1 MKKIFLFTSIFLI
14 TLSFDIFA
22 QGPPPTNLLATNITA
37 TSAELSWFDNGC
49 AGLVT
54 VKYKVAGS
62 AAWLSASTTASS
74 PYSLTGLTA
83 ATDYEWRVKCTG
95 ATGGGTWSTTELFST
110 ASLSIDTAFISQ
122 PITCNGQY
130 TNDEMQIEINQT
142 TPVTTY
148 QCIVGQYPFA
158 GYFSSQVTTNQTQAT
173 IFNLNNFDPNIDWY
187 VRIVDSAAY
196 YSGNGGFP
204 SGSSTV
210 GIYDEFGPIT
220 FSEPAQLAAST
231 SIVSSNQC
239 TGDCIAAEDLTITG
253 GTMPY
258 SFDITSSGGTSTQ
271 NLASGVSSYSFINLC
286 ADNYDIVVTDANG
299 CSTSPSTTPFNIA
312 PIAPI
317 APAGQVSIM
326 NLNNYN
332 VSCYGAADGSITASA
347 TGGTGVFTYSL
358 DGIAYQASN
367 VFTGLIAGTYDV
379 YYKDANGC
387 VATEQL
393 TLNEPPNLSGSAS
406 VTQLVDCYGANTGE
420 VTFLVDPFPNS
431 GVGPYDYSL
440 DGLTWQSN
448 SVFGNL
454 FGDSIYN
461 VGVQDNNGC
470 QYFVTVPLGQPVQIS
485 FSDSMSNYNGFQVSC
500 DGANDGTIDFIITSG
515 GLAPYE
521 YSIDGGGAFS
531 SLTSF
536 LNLFEGDYYIEVKDG
551 NGCIERDTLSLFDP
565 GPFSLS
571 PVISPVSCPQQC
583 DGEISSIN
591 PSGSVGTNIL
601 FDIDGGTQQTAEQFT
616 ALCGG
621 LTNGGPYIINA
632 IDENGCTAAFN
643 ALLPENPAFIYTTSN
658 QDDFC
663 SQSTG
668 QAEIDISQGGTGLG
682 TYLYAW
688 NTVPVQ
694 TSATATGLF
703 SGTYSVTVTDAAGC
717 QFSESVTVAAF
728 QGFTVSYTTLS
739 PCLGI
744 NSGSATVSATG
755 TAPYLYQWYDVNGN
769 PIGINS
775 STLSGVPVGT
785 YYVDVTDNTT
795 CVVRD
800 TVQIPPLVNPIILDS
815 VVVKNNSCFNLDDA
829 QIEIFVSGGFTPYT
843 YSSNGSSPQSNSDF
857 GSLSPGNYNIQAF
870 DNNGCYVDTLITL
883 VYPGLLEI
891 DSVVFTDVSCNGAN
905 DGAIQSIIFTGGTA
919 PFEYSINNGIH
930 QTYMGFSGLD
940 PGWHIVQIFD
950 ANNCAASNNIYVE
963 EPDVLEV
970 EITTSGWD
978 YNSNSGLYTYQIR
991 CNGDSSGF
999 ADISMAGGISP
1010 YTGNYIFNG
1019 NSTNFN
1025 PYQTIS
1031 ALSAGIYTFEITDN
1045 NGCVFQEMVQFNEPD
1060 SIIHTFIPTH
1070 VSCID
1075 SSWGSLTDS
1084 VYGGV
1089 GDATSYIYAWST
1101 GDSTYTL
1108 NNIPAD
1114 IYFIT
1119 VIDEN
1124 DCLSL
1129 DSFIINDDNALA
1141 ATSAIVQ
1148 NVSCF
1153 DACDGEIKVEV
1164 TGLGVPFY
1172 DVNNDPYYEYQW
1184 DDFLSQ
1190 TNDTVIGLCVDN
1202 TTNSTVYTCVITDA
1216 EDCPI
1221 TISVTLVQ
1229 PDSLSVSAE
1238 ITSDWYFQDISC
1250 YGASDGKAIVDANGG
1265 NPAYS
1270 YLWSD
1275 GQSTSSAVNLS
1286 AGNYVVVVTD
1296 ANGCMDSTD
1305 ITLVEPPQLDLSVE
1319 TSNVSCFGY
1328 DDAEITVDADGGTP
1342 FLGIPPKYLY
1352 FFSGPT
1358 NFDSDTV
1365 PISTATDLA
1374 PGIYTITVKDANGC
1388 TVTAENIFI
1397 TEPLDALGIIDL
1409 DSINESCNLANGEI
1423 RSEIEGGVQPYS
1435 YLWSNGDT
1443 LSDASG
1449 LVSGVYTLIVTD
1461 YNGCQVVD
1469 SIRVFGSME
1478 VFLPGYLESF
1488 VDSICLG
1495 ETVDLNI
1502 KEQPGFSYLWIN
1514 ENDTLLNKTIDTINS
1529 INESVDITVS
1539 PQYSV
1544 NIYTLT
1550 ISDPEC
1556 APSYDVIATIYVDSI
1571 SPMIASE
1578 PGVETGEHP
1587 IVLLGDNIEL
1597 YSVPEGGTSPYS
1609 YTWQWSNGSATN
1621 VSGEISDSPENSE
1634 WYHVMVEDAQGCLGF
1649 DSIYVLVGVLP
1660 YEAITPNGDGM
1671 NDTWMLEGMEL
1682 YPDALIQIFN
1692 RWGGLVY
1699 ESVGGTQYQPWD
1711 GTDQGKELSVGTYY
1725 YIIELNT
1732 GDDAQTGTITIIR

>member
-1 MKKIFLFTSIFLI
+1 M
-14 TLSFDIFA
+14 
-22 QGPPPTNLLATNITA
+22 
-37 TSAELSWFDNGC
+37 
-49 AGLVT
+49 
-54 VKYKVAGS
+54 
-62 AAWLSASTTASS
+62 
-74 PYSLTGLTA
+74 
-83 ATDYEWRVKCTG
+83 
-95 ATGGGTWSTTELFST
+95 
-110 ASLSIDTAFISQ
+110 
-122 PITCNGQY
+122 
-130 TNDEMQIEINQT
+130 
-142 TPVTTY
+142 
-148 QCIVGQYPFA
+148 
-158 GYFSSQVTTNQTQAT
+158 
-173 IFNLNNFDPNIDWY
+173 
-187 VRIVDSAAY
+187 
-196 YSGNGGFP
+196 
-204 SGSSTV
+204 
-210 GIYDEFGPIT
+210 
-220 FSEPAQLAAST
+220 
-231 SIVSSNQC
+231 
-239 TGDCIAAEDLTITG
+239 
-253 GTMPY
+253 
-258 SFDITSSGGTSTQ
+258 
-271 NLASGVSSYSFINLC
+271 
-286 ADNYDIVVTDANG
+286 
-299 CSTSPSTTPFNIA
+299 
-312 PIAPI
+312 
-317 APAGQVSIM
+317 
-326 NLNNYN
+326 
-332 VSCYGAADGSITASA
+332 
-347 TGGTGVFTYSL
+347 
-358 DGIAYQASN
+358 
-367 VFTGLIAGTYDV
+367 

-387 VATEQL
+387 IASEQL

-420 VTFLVDPFPNS
+420 ITFLVDPFPNS

-440 DGLTWQSN
+440 DSLTLQS
-448 SVFGNL
+448 SPVFGNL
-454 FGDSIYN
+454 HGDSIYN

-470 QYFVTVPLGQPVQIS
+470 QYFVTVPLAQPSQII
-485 FSDSMSNYNGFQVSC
+485 FSDSLSNYNGLQVSC
-500 DGANDGTIDFIITSG
+500 DGAQDGSIDFISTSG
-515 GLAPYE
+515 GLAPYD
-521 YSIDGGGAFS
+521 YSIDGGGSFS

-565 GPFSLS
+565 GPFTLS
-571 PVISPVSCPQQC
+571 PIISPVTCPEEC

-591 PSGSVGTNIL
+591 PFGGVGNIWY
-601 FDIDGGTQQTAEQFT
+601 DKDGGAQQTSEQFSG
-616 ALCGG
+616 LCGV

-632 IDENGCTAAFN
+632 IDENGCTASYSAS
-643 ALLPENPAFIYTTSN
+643 LPENPAFTYTTSS

-663 SQSTG
+663 SQSNGEAT
-668 QAEIDISQGGTGLG
+668 INITQGGTGLG
-682 TYLYAW
+682 TYSYAW

-694 TSATATGLF
+694 TSATATGLA

-717 QFSESVTVAAF
+717 QVSESVVVADF
-728 QGFTVSYTTLS
+728 QGFTVSFTTLS

-755 TAPYLYQWYDVNGN
+755 TAPYAYQWYDVNGN
-769 PIGINS
+769 PIGIDS
-775 STLSGVPVGT
+775 PTLSGVPVGT
-785 YYVDVTDNTT
+785 YSVDVTDNTT
-795 CVVRD
+795 CVITG

-815 VVVKNNSCFNLDDA
+815 VVVTNNSCFNLDDA
-829 QIEIFVSGGFTPYT
+829 QIEVFVSGGFTPYS

-857 GSLSPGNYNIQAF
+857 GPLSPGNYYVQAF
-870 DNNGCYVDTLITL
+870 DANGCYVDTLITL

-905 DGAIQSIIFTGGTA
+905 DGAIQSILFAGGTA
-919 PFEYSINNGIH
+919 PFEYSIDNGIH

-950 ANNCAASNNIYVE
+950 VNNCAASHNILVD

-991 CNGDSSGF
+991 CNGDNSGF
-999 ADISMAGGISP
+999 ADLSMVGGISP
-1010 YTGNYIFNG
+1010 YSGNYILNG

-1031 ALSAGIYTFEITDN
+1031 GLSAGIYTFEITDN
-1045 NGCVFQEMVQFNEPD
+1045 NGCVYQETIPFNEPD
-1060 SIIHTFIPTH
+1060 SISHNFLPTH

-1089 GDATSYIYAWST
+1089 GDATSYTYAWST

-1114 IYFIT
+1114 TFFIT
-1119 VIDEN
+1119 VTDEN

-1141 ATSAIVQ
+1141 AASSIIQ
-1148 NVSCF
+1148 DVSCF
-1153 DACDGEIKVEV
+1153 DACDGEIMVEV
-1164 TGLGVPFY
+1164 TGIGVPLF

-1190 TNDTVIGLCVDN
+1190 TNDTVIGLCVN
-1202 TTNSTVYTCVITDA
+1202 NATNYTEYTCVITDA
-1216 EDCPI
+1216 ADCPV

-1238 ITSDWYFQDISC
+1238 ITSDWYYQDVSC
-1250 YGASDGKAIVDANGG
+1250 YGASDGKAIVEANGG
-1265 NPAYS
+1265 NPAYT

-1275 GQSTSSAVNLS
+1275 GQNLPSAVGLS

-1305 ITLVEPPQLDLSVE
+1305 ITLVEPPQLDLSVA
-1319 TSNVSCFGY
+1319 TTNVSCFGY
-1328 DDAEITVDADGGTP
+1328 DDAEITADADGGTP
-1342 FLGIPPKYLY
+1342 FLGIPPAYLY
-1352 FFSGPT
+1352 AFSGST
-1358 NFDSDTV
+1358 NFNSDTV
-1365 PISTATDLA
+1365 PISTATALS
-1374 PGIYTITVKDANGC
+1374 PGIYTVTVEDANGC
-1388 TVTAENIFI
+1388 INSIENIFI
-1397 TEPLDALGIIDL
+1397 TEPADALGIIDL

-1423 RSEIEGGVQPYS
+1423 HSEIEGGVQPYS
-1435 YLWSNGDT
+1435 YLWSNGET

-1449 LVSGVYTLIVTD
+1449 LVSGVYTLTVTD

-1571 SPMIASE
+1571 SPMVDSD

-1587 IVLLGDNIEL
+1587 IVLLGDNIDL

-1609 YTWQWSNGSATN
+1609 YSWQWSNGSTTN
-1621 VSGEISDSPENSE
+1621 VSGEISDSPENSG

-1711 GTDQGKELSVGTYY
+1711 GTNQGNDLSVGTYY
-1725 YIIELNT
+1725 YIIDLNT
-1732 GDDAQTGTITIIR
+1732 GDEAQTGTITIIR